1 MYSAKKFSAMQSMS
15 LCVIWGS
22 SNSNFLLGFNLTS
35 DLPILK
41 GTSLLFLQAAVV
53 TSFFCD
59 HSLSV
64 LLRSTGL
71 NDCHTMLHCP
81 QTCDVSSQESHG
93 GGSLCTF
100 QAQASISVIAS
111 QIFLS
116 LHICDHSVSPELK
129 NYVNPGQSQPGLIL
143 IEEYRTHLLC
153 YHSYVSAIF
162 ILIQY
167 LVAISMYSFTI
178 GGCNSFVW

>member
-1 MYSAKKFSAMQSMS
+1 MS
-15 LCVIWGS
+15 LCVILGS
-22 SNSNFLLGFNLTS
+22 SNSKFPSGFNLTS

-81 QTCDVSSQESHG
+81 QTCDVGAQESHR

-100 QAQASISVIAS
+100 QAQASMSVIPS

-116 LHICDHSVSPELK
+116 LHIYDHIARLT
-129 NYVNPGQSQPGLIL
+129 L
-143 IEEYRTHLLC
+143 
-153 YHSYVSAIF
+153 
-162 ILIQY
+162 
-167 LVAISMYSFTI
+167 
-178 GGCNSFVW
+178 